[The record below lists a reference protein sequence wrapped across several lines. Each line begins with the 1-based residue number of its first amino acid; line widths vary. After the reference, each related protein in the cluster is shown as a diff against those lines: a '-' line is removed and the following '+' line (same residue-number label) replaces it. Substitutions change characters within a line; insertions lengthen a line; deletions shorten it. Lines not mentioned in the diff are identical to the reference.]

1 MPQLYNDNVGEVLR
15 KYSADSSVTV
25 GPGESNVS
33 ATGVQQIVAGVNIV
47 LDPPDGQGIVTVSA
61 AGLSTPWVHFDVTSD
76 ANALQFSNVNLSV
89 YDYGNQIT
97 TFRNGIL
104 IDPAR
109 IVKIGANTIQ
119 INECLFAGDTIDVIA
134 QSLAQLGTDSEL
146 SILANNAVVGTAN
159 ALNFVGATISVINN
173 QANITIP
180 SSYGNANVAAF
191 LPTYTGNVGT
201 GAGYILGNGALLTGI
216 ASANYSNANVA
227 NYLPIYSGN
236 VGTGAG
242 YILGN
247 GALLSG
253 ITTNYSNANVANYLQ
268 VLTSNVTTTANIQGT
283 YIKGDGSFLTNVN
296 VSAGVASITSGG
308 NLTVS
313 PANGVGAVTLTSR
326 LYGNAYGYNS
336 YTANV
341 GNVFLRGLGQIRYDS
356 YVQQPD
362 GPEFKTTGKHYAC
375 VGSPGLTIG
384 NISLTPSSNVENYS
398 ITQVT
403 ISGSSG
409 LNINPDNYYRFFV
422 SRDPQDPYPTQAS
435 FCGYA
440 NTVDGNDVVTITDI
454 FSINDQGT
462 PGIDTVISNGAV
474 FGTFF
479 TQPLE
484 EIDTPY
490 LVNGNVSNGVSFF
503 DFVNFTAGANIG
515 LVIQAET
522 VGANTGPNLTISLAV
537 TNASS
542 PSNTG
547 NSQGWLQFTLGNGA
561 PAWVPYYR

>member
-15 KYSADSSVTV
+15 RYNQDTAVNVSV
-25 GPGESNVS
+25 GGGNVS
-33 ATGVQQIVAGVNIV
+33 ATGVQQLIAGINIT
-47 LDPPDGQGIVTVSA
+47 LDPPDGQGVVTVNA
-61 AGLSTPWVHFDVTSD
+61 EGFLSPWIHFDVSNT

-89 YDYGNQIT
+89 YDYGNQLNV
-97 TFRNGIL
+97 FRNGIL
-104 IDPAR
+104 IDPA
-109 IVKIGANTIQ
+109 KISKVGANTIQ
-119 INECLFAGDTIDVIA
+119 INECLFAGDTVDVLS
-134 QSLAQLGTDSEL
+134 QSLAEQGTDSEL
-146 SILANNAVVGTAN
+146 SVLANGAVVGTAN
-159 ALNFVGATISVINN
+159 ALNFVGATITVVNN

-191 LPTYTGNVGT
+191 LPTYGGNLVSLAGNVITTANVSGT
-201 GAGYILGNGALLTGI
+201 YILGNGAFLTGI
-216 ASANYSNANVA
+216 TT
-227 NYLPIYSGN
+227 SG
-236 VGTGAG
+236 
-242 YILGN
+242 
-247 GALLSG
+247 S
-253 ITTNYSNANVANYLQ
+253 NYSNANVANYLQ
-268 VLTSNVTTTANIQGT
+268 VLTSNVTTTANIQAGFF
-283 YIKGDGSFLTNVN
+283 KGDGRFLTNVN

-336 YTANV
+336 YQANV

-356 YVQQPD
+356 YVQASDSP
-362 GPEFKTTGKHYAC
+362 PFKINKHYTC
-375 VGSPGLTIG
+375 VGTPGLTIG
-384 NISLTPSSNVENYS
+384 NISLTPGNSIENYS
-398 ITQVT
+398 VTQVT
-403 ISGSSG
+403 VSGSSG

-440 NTVDGNDVVTITDI
+440 NTVDGNDVATITDI

-474 FGTFF
+474 FGTFI
-479 TQPLE
+479 TQPLQ

-490 LVNGNVSNGVSFF
+490 LVNGNTANGVNDF
-503 DFVNFTAGANIG
+503 DFTNFTAGPNIS
-515 LVIQAET
+515 LVIQPQT
-522 VGANTGPNLTISLAV
+522 IGANTGPNLTISLAV

>member
-61 AGLSTPWVHFDVTSD
+61 AGLSSPWVHFDVSSN

-104 IDPAR
+104 IDPAK
-109 IVKIGANTIQ
+109 IVKVGANTIQ

-134 QSLAQLGTDSEL
+134 QSLAELGTDSEL
-146 SILANNAVVGTAN
+146 TVLANNSVIGTAN
-159 ALNFVGATISVINN
+159 ALNFVGATITVVNN

-180 SSYGNANVAAF
+180 GTYGNANVAAY
-191 LPTYTGNVGT
+191 LPTYAGNVGT

-216 ASANYSNANVA
+216 TTNYSNANVA
-227 NYLPIYSGN
+227 NYLPTYGGN
-236 VGTGAG
+236 VGTGTG

-247 GALLSG
+247 GALLTG
-253 ITTNYSNANVANYLQ
+253 IAANYSNTNVANYLQ

-336 YTANV
+336 YVANV
-341 GNVFLRGLGQIRYDS
+341 GNVFLRGLGQIRYDVP
-356 YVQQPD
+356 VQQPD
-362 GPEFKTTGKHYAC
+362 GPTYKIVNKHRVVTGT
-375 VGSPGLTIG
+375 PGLTIG
-384 NISLTPSSNVENYS
+384 NISLTTDPNVENYS

-403 ISGSSG
+403 ISGATGIS
-409 LNINPDNYYRFFV
+409 ITADNYYRFFV
-422 SRDPQDPYPTQAS
+422 SRDPQDPYPAQAS

-440 NTVDGNDVVTITDI
+440 NTIDGNDVATITNI

-462 PGIDTVISNGAV
+462 PGVDTVISNGAV
-474 FGTFF
+474 FGTFI
-479 TQPLE
+479 TQDLQ

-490 LVNGNVSNGVSFF
+490 LVDGNIANGVNYF
-503 DFVNFTAGANIG
+503 DFVNFTAGPNIG
-515 LVIQAET
+515 LTIAAET
-522 VGANTGPNLTISLAV
+522 VGANTGPNLHISLAV

-542 PSNTG
+542 PTDTG
-547 NSQGWLQFTLGNGA
+547 NSEGWLQFTLGNGA